1 MTIETPM
8 NKTYTKYYSN
18 GQKKSQI
25 SLIPDEEKYWY
36 ENGCIKET
44 RTYDGGQVH
53 QEFYE
58 NGNLKK
64 IVSCKDKLSKSYFEN
79 GNKESRIIL
88 DEMCSETS
96 EQIWWMEN
104 GCDDI
109 DALIRRDKEF
119 RINQDVHNRSS
130 DREDDAGFNTNDQDW
145 GPYGHDTNFQIIV
158 VDFKKNIT
166 NNHIDDSTN
175 H

>member
-53 QEFYE
+53 
-58 NGNLKK
+58 
-64 IVSCKDKLSKSYFEN
+64 
-79 GNKESRIIL
+79 
-88 DEMCSETS
+88 
-96 EQIWWMEN
+96 
-104 GCDDI
+104 
-109 DALIRRDKEF
+109 
-119 RINQDVHNRSS
+119 
-130 DREDDAGFNTNDQDW
+130 
-145 GPYGHDTNFQIIV
+145 
-158 VDFKKNIT
+158 
-166 NNHIDDSTN
+166 
-175 H
+175 